1 MSSSLNPLINKV
13 LSFYKQIITNMIEFL
28 NHVLNISTYISYIH
42 HSFTTSFTAFTTTI
56 LIPILSN
63 CMDLQR
69 TRENK
74 KSHSH
79 HNYSFAVFSHLTFIF
94 FSFLYFLVLTPLT
107 LIFNSLSLIFSLI
120 DFRLSLSFS
129 FSRRYASSPG
139 R

>member
-28 NHVLNISTYISYIH
+28 NHVLNISTHISYIH
-42 HSFTTSFTAFTTTI
+42 HSFTTTI

-63 CMDLQR
+63 YMDLQR
-69 TRENK
+69 ARKNQK
-74 KSHSH
+74 RNQKSHSH

-120 DFRLSLSFS
+120 DFRLPLSFS
-129 FSRRYASSPG
+129 FSRRYASTPG